1 MEKQLLDTF
10 LELYTYEQNINS
22 WSFDSF
28 EEKTPRYYRLQI
40 IDTLMKALEINCS
53 YSQFCDGKFITNVQ
67 YKKWADFKKSN
78 ENRLP
83 QDLGTIPP
91 SMTMDAFAIGMLFR
105 TLMRY
110 RLYAKQLLS
119 SNDGIY
125 AASGEF
131 RAFLELMNAPSR
143 KLIEE
148 LKTIDAVLLF
158 CINPTGISYT
168 KEELIANFG
177 FPEVN
182 INDVDIDFM

>member
-10 LELYTYEQNINS
+10 LDLYTYEQKINS

-28 EEKTPRYYRLQI
+28 EEKMPSYYRLQI
-40 IDTLMKALEINCS
+40 IDALMKALEINCS
-53 YSQFCDGKFITNVQ
+53 YSQFVEGKFITNVQ
-67 YKKWADFKKSN
+67 YKQWGDFKKSI
-78 ENRLP
+78 ENIIP
-83 QDLGTIPP
+83 QVKEISPP
-91 SMTMDAFAIGMLFR
+91 SMSMDAFAIGMLFS

-110 RLYAKQLLS
+110 RLFAQQLLS

-131 RAFLELMNAPSR
+131 KTFLDLMNTPNR

-148 LKTIDAVLLF
+148 LKKIDTVLLF
-158 CINPTGISYT
+158 CINPTAISYT

-177 FPEVN
+177 FPEIN